1 MLRSDTYEQGYR
13 KVYNLDTNKGKLT
26 LGSGQ
31 VGNLLEAVLKDGV
44 ADLNGKTF
52 SVKSNGKTEKD
63 IRYFFN
69 VARAEE
75 AKKPEVVTDVDME
88 NELDLSAI
96 PFQETAMEQYNKLL
110 ETLRAMH
117 IEVLKKNVLDDPTLL
132 GDYMVRM
139 RGYAE
144 FLVPYVNQALSDAD
158 DKLMRCETE
167 RNRIY
172 KEAIDAGESQNAAA
186 TKSKEN
192 TRLLDAEY
200 EVAKNEV
207 KRRRNEYERF
217 SNLCT
222 TMQSRLREF
231 GVERVMESR

>member
-1 MLRSDTYEQGYR
+1 MADYVKLGQLVDDQFTVEKVWGYQFQKWDDVEKKMLRSDTYEQGYR

-52 SVKSNGKTEKD
+52 SVKRNGKTEKD

-96 PFQETAMEQYNKLL
+96 PF
-110 ETLRAMH
+110 
-117 IEVLKKNVLDDPTLL
+117 
-132 GDYMVRM
+132 
-139 RGYAE
+139 
-144 FLVPYVNQALSDAD
+144 
-158 DKLMRCETE
+158 
-167 RNRIY
+167 
-172 KEAIDAGESQNAAA
+172 
-186 TKSKEN
+186 
-192 TRLLDAEY
+192 
-200 EVAKNEV
+200 
-207 KRRRNEYERF
+207 
-217 SNLCT
+217 
-222 TMQSRLREF
+222 
-231 GVERVMESR
+231 